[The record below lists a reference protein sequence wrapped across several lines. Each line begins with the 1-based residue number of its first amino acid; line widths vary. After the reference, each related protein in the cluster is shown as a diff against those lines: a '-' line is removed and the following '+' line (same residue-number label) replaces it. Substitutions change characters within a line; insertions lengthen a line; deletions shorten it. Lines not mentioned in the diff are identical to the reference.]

1 MGNDETT
8 KQRKSPLQKMH
19 LVLIFFCFIAGFLGA
34 GALLSIGI
42 IKPNH
47 TVVTKNQ
54 QKIIAAEGEIIASTY
69 KKVIPSVVSVTT
81 QAVASN
87 GLQRMVLE
95 GAGTGIVI
103 SSNGYIITNKHV
115 VQDTR
120 NISVV
125 TNDGTVYPDVEYI
138 GSDPSND
145 LAFIK
150 INKTGQNFTPAV
162 LADSSKVDVGLKV
175 IAIGNALG
183 QYQNSITSGIIS
195 GIGRPIIA
203 GDGQNDEQLDNLFQT
218 DAAINQGNSGGPLL
232 NFNGEVI
239 GINTAVA
246 QDAQGIGFAI
256 PINAAKGLIKTL
268 LAHNEVKKAYLGVR
282 YIALTPQVA
291 DTFKLKQTQGAYA
304 YNDTNNSVIAG
315 SPADKAGL
323 QDKDIIT
330 KVDNKEV
337 NENNGLALLL
347 ATYVPGDKVALTV
360 YRDGSVKTIEVT
372 LGEYVSP

>member
-1 MGNDETT
+1 MANDEAVQ
-8 KQRKSPLQKMH
+8 KRKSPLQKMH
-19 LVLIFFCFIAGFLGA
+19 LALIFFCFIAGFLGA
-34 GALLSIGI
+34 GISLSIGVVR
-42 IKPNH
+42 PSH

-54 QKIIAAEGEIIASTY
+54 QKIIAAEGEVIASTY
-69 KKVIPSVVSVTT
+69 KKVVPSVVSVTT

-87 GLQRMVLE
+87 GFQRTVLE

-103 SSNGYIITNKHV
+103 SGDGYVITNKHV

-150 INKTGQNFTPAV
+150 INKTGQNFTPAA

-175 IAIGNALG
+175 IAIGNVLG
-183 QYQNSITSGIIS
+183 QYQNSVTSGIVS

-291 DTFKLKQTQGAYA
+291 KTFELEQAQGAYA
-304 YNDTNNSVIAG
+304 YSSNGNSVVAG

-330 KVDNKEV
+330 KVDEKNVDQK
-337 NENNGLALLL
+337 NGLALLL
-347 ATYVPGDKVALTV
+347 ATYVPGDKVVLTI
-360 YRDGSVKTIEVT
+360 YRDSAVKTIAVT
-372 LGEYVSP
+372 LGEYTSP